1 MNARIWALSP
11 HQRWWTFFYQNM
23 LNRRGVGS
31 VGRKLLLP
39 LRFDL
44 HFVVNYHYGE
54 SWRRSGNTHPRASKK
69 TLREYYWNNISHH
82 YGAELSFHRSASQ
95 RNAALVL
102 VRAYVTPW
110 TRPKPPINAFK
121 WSSQGI
127 TPIYSRS
134 AFYDYSCRC
143 LLCSDTPVTDLINFA
158 LASLHLPPT
167 KRTEIDYMNVLKT
180 KEGFILNIEP
190 L

>member
-1 MNARIWALSP
+1 MVRVGEDQGILTLEHCHVRSIGR
-11 HQRWWTFFYQNM
+11 QTM
-23 LNRRGVGS
+23 LQ
-31 VGRKLLLP
+31 
-39 LRFDL
+39 
-44 HFVVNYHYGE
+44 
-54 SWRRSGNTHPRASKK
+54 
-69 TLREYYWNNISHH
+69 EYYPNESKHH
-82 YGAELSFHRSASQ
+82 YGAEPSFHRSASQ

-110 TRPKPPINAFK
+110 TRPKPPVNAFN

-127 TPIYSRS
+127 YTIYSRS

-158 LASLHLPPT
+158 LASPSLPPT
-167 KRTEIDYMNVLKT
+167 KRTEINYLEQLRT
-180 KEGFILNIEP
+180 KEGFILNQEP

>member
-1 MNARIWALSP
+1 MSVHGTADNALEYP
-11 HQRWWTFFYQNM
+11 N
-23 LNRRGVGS
+23 
-31 VGRKLLLP
+31 
-39 LRFDL
+39 
-44 HFVVNYHYGE
+44 E
-54 SWRRSGNTHPRASKK
+54 SK
-69 TLREYYWNNISHH
+69 HH
-82 YGAELSFHRSASQ
+82 YGAEPSFHRSASQ

-121 WSSQGI
+121 WSPQGI

-158 LASLHLPPT
+158 LASPSLPPT
-167 KRTEIDYMNVLKT
+167 KRTEINYFRQLRTKRIYFKYRAVIMNHSTIVYLESYVGRQT
-180 KEGFILNIEP
+180 T
-190 L
+190 

>member
-1 MNARIWALSP
+1 MSVHGTADNALGAEP
-11 HQRWWTFFYQNM
+11 
-23 LNRRGVGS
+23 V
-31 VGRKLLLP
+31 K
-39 LRFDL
+39 
-44 HFVVNYHYGE
+44 
-54 SWRRSGNTHPRASKK
+54 SK
-69 TLREYYWNNISHH
+69 HH
-82 YGAELSFHRSASQ
+82 YGAEPSFHRSASQ

-121 WSSQGI
+121 WSPQGI

-158 LASLHLPPT
+158 LASPSLPPT
-167 KRTEIDYMNVLKT
+167 KRTEINYFRQLRTKRIYFKYRAVIMNHSTIVYLESYVGRQT
-180 KEGFILNIEP
+180 T
-190 L
+190 

>member
-1 MNARIWALSP
+1 MSVHGTADNAL
-11 HQRWWTFFYQNM
+11 
-23 LNRRGVGS
+23 
-31 VGRKLLLP
+31 
-39 LRFDL
+39 
-44 HFVVNYHYGE
+44 
-54 SWRRSGNTHPRASKK
+54 
-69 TLREYYWNNISHH
+69 EYYPNESKHH
-82 YGAELSFHRSASQ
+82 YGAEPSFHRSASQ

-121 WSSQGI
+121 WSPQGI

-158 LASLHLPPT
+158 LASPSLPPT
-167 KRTEIDYMNVLKT
+167 KRTEINYFRQLRTKRIYFKYRAVIMNHSTIVYLESYVGRQT
-180 KEGFILNIEP
+180 T
-190 L
+190 

>member
-1 MNARIWALSP
+1 M
-11 HQRWWTFFYQNM
+11 
-23 LNRRGVGS
+23 
-31 VGRKLLLP
+31 
-39 LRFDL
+39 
-44 HFVVNYHYGE
+44 NYHYGE
-54 SWRRSGNTHPRASKK
+54 SWRRSGNTHPRACIN
-69 TLREYYWNNISHH
+69 TLWEYYPNNVGHH
-82 YGAELSFHRSASQ
+82 YGAEPSFHRSASVCKP
-95 RNAALVL
+95 ALVL
-102 VRAYVTPW
+102 VRAYITPW

-158 LASLHLPPT
+158 LASPSLPPT
-167 KRTEIDYMNVLKT
+167 KRTEINYLKQLRT
-180 KEGFILNIEP
+180 KEGFILVLEQ

>member
-1 MNARIWALSP
+1 MSVHGTADNAL
-11 HQRWWTFFYQNM
+11 
-23 LNRRGVGS
+23 GV
-31 VGRKLLLP
+31 LP
-39 LRFDL
+39 
-44 HFVVNYHYGE
+44 NE
-54 SWRRSGNTHPRASKK
+54 SK
-69 TLREYYWNNISHH
+69 HH
-82 YGAELSFHRSASQ
+82 YGAEPSFHRSASQ

-121 WSSQGI
+121 WSPQGI

-158 LASLHLPPT
+158 LASPSLPPT
-167 KRTEIDYMNVLKT
+167 KRTEINYFRQLRTKRIYFKYRAVIMNHSTIVYLESYVGRQT
-180 KEGFILNIEP
+180 T
-190 L
+190 

>member
-1 MNARIWALSP
+1 MVRVEKIRKYHPVSLVMSVHGTADNAL
-11 HQRWWTFFYQNM
+11 
-23 LNRRGVGS
+23 
-31 VGRKLLLP
+31 
-39 LRFDL
+39 
-44 HFVVNYHYGE
+44 
-54 SWRRSGNTHPRASKK
+54 
-69 TLREYYWNNISHH
+69 EYYPNESKHH
-82 YGAELSFHRSASQ
+82 YGAEPSFHRSASQ

-121 WSSQGI
+121 WSPQGI

-158 LASLHLPPT
+158 LASPSLPPT
-167 KRTEIDYMNVLKT
+167 KRTEINYLRQLRT
-180 KEGFILNIEP
+180 KEGFILN
-190 L
+190 LVSL

>member
-1 MNARIWALSP
+1 
-11 HQRWWTFFYQNM
+11 M
-23 LNRRGVGS
+23 LLVI
-31 VGRKLLLP
+31 
-39 LRFDL
+39 
-44 HFVVNYHYGE
+44 YHYGE
-54 SWRRSGNTHPRASKK
+54 SWRRSGNTHPRASKRHSRSI
-69 TLREYYWNNISHH
+69 TRTMRHH
-82 YGAELSFHRSASQ
+82 YGAEPSFHRSASQ

-121 WSSQGI
+121 WSSQGL

-167 KRTEIDYMNVLKT
+167 KKTEIDYLSILKT